1 MSDIDCHHLQC
12 QWQMDVTE
20 IDPNNGFAV
29 CWNIRAAM
37 PNDSSLLRQQ
47 LAFTIDNLWLDGKAF
62 DAFCNMLHSQSVA
75 ELYDMSLNL
84 VARLTL
90 TDDACTMELN
100 PATAAKDAPPVTAK
114 LTLSPDFYS
123 QLGHTLQQFAKWW

>member
-1 MSDIDCHHLQC
+1 MTL
-12 QWQMDVTE
+12 
-20 IDPNNGFAV
+20 P
-29 CWNIRAAM
+29 
-37 PNDSSLLRQQ
+37 
-47 LAFTIDNLWLDGKAF
+47 
-62 DAFCNMLHSQSVA
+62 VA